1 MVEKKNDA
9 TKSAEGETREPA
21 NLRLSSEHLKAIE
34 VLAGD
39 RKVKLDGRIE
49 NGKLRLVGIRVLP
62 VGACNSAF
70 DPVE

>member
-1 MVEKKNDA
+1 MDDKKVPREAA
-9 TKSAEGETREPA
+9 T
-21 NLRLSSEHLKAIE
+21 LVLSEEHRKAIE

-39 RKVKLDGRIE
+39 RKIKLDGRIE
-49 NGKLRLVGIRVLP
+49 NGQLRLVGIHILP